1 MKDLPFGRYL
11 NTEGIR
17 IQDVLKE
24 SELRELLEM
33 NEQEFET
40 FRKETDLPFIEITE
54 QKRLYF
60 GQDLVELFSKRRIVP
75 GRTVA

>member
-17 IQDVLKE
+17 IQDVPKE

-40 FRKETDLPFIEITE
+40 FRKETGLPFVEITKG
-54 QKRLYF
+54 KRFYF
-60 GQDLVELFSKRRIVP
+60 GQDLVELFGKRRVVP
-75 GRTVA
+75 GRSV